1 MLGILANYLSLISR
15 TLFSR
20 RLAKEAGY
28 YEKEVK
34 ENEGKLAKM
43 KADGRDPYD
52 IKKFEEVL
60 GESYMMV
67 PDSKA
72 RLKKALEDLSLF
84 LKNNSNVLDPE
95 SESMSEAKSIVATH
109 SENDKETN
117 DVDETKLDDLEEG
130 EDF

>member
-1 MLGILANYLSLISR
+1 
-15 TLFSR
+15 
-20 RLAKEAGY
+20 
-28 YEKEVK
+28 
-34 ENEGKLAKM
+34 M